1 MYGDAIG
8 EYTKAIEKLSAGN
21 YDVTMNKCEAAL
33 HSNRALCYLK
43 VLKITLVITVIKFI
57 IYNKNSLCYLKV
69 SLIFFLN

>member
-33 HSNRALCYLK
+33 HNNRALCYLK
-43 VLKITLVITVIKFI
+43 VIKIIVH
-57 IYNKNSLCYLKV
+57 NKNNKFYIHYL
-69 SLIFFLN
+69 L